1 MNFRENFSNRLSKLR
16 KGKGVS
22 LAIVGEYLSVSDE
35 AVRLMEKGKRSPSFE
50 VLCALA
56 DYFDVPLD
64 YLVGRGI
71 FANWEE
77 IIENKAFIFPILQG
91 ELPFLKGINLDE
103 LEEKTLMRILPTM
116 IQKVDISGEGDAKK
130 IEVTLYPFYLK

>member
-1 MNFRENFSNRLSKLR
+1 MNHFVKCFQKLR
-16 KGKGVS
+16 KTQGATYQSMADALHIS
-22 LAIVGEYLSVSDE
+22 LRALKYYGTGEREPSLSV
-35 AVRLMEKGKRSPSFE
+35 LT
-50 VLCALA
+50 ALA

>member
-1 MNFRENFSNRLSKLR
+1 MTLPNALKRFRKNYHVTQKCAAEICGVAERVFQSYEY
-16 KGKGVS
+16 GKV
-22 LAIVGEYLSVSDE
+22 IPSV
-35 AVRLMEKGKRSPSFE
+35 AVLIP
-50 VLCALA
+50 LA